1 MAGRRNPFE
10 EIEEMMNRMS
20 RQFEESMGGGMN
32 PMGGGMDQLGGGDMS
47 MDVADHGDEY
57 VVTADLPGFEKED
70 IDVTL
75 QGDQLRVEAEHSSET
90 EAGDGGDGEYL
101 RKERRH
107 QSTSRSVS
115 LPEEVDEENVSAQY
129 RNGVLTVTLPKA
141 AAEESDSTNI
151 DIS

>member
-1 MAGRRNPFE
+1 
-10 EIEEMMNRMS
+10 MMNRMS
-20 RQFEESMGGGMN
+20 RQFGGSMGGGMG
-32 PMGGGMDQLGGGDMS
+32 PMGDMSQLGGGDIS
-47 MDVADHGDEY
+47 MDVADQGDEY

-75 QGDQLRVEAEHSSET
+75 QGDQLRIEAEHSSET
-90 EAGDGGDGEYL
+90 EEGDESDGEYL

-115 LPEEVDEENVSAQY
+115 LPEEVDEESVSAQY